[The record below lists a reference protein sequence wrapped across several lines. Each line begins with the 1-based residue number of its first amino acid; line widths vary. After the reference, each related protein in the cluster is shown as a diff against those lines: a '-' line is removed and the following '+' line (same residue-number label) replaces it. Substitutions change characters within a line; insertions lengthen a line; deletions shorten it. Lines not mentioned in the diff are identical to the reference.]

1 MKTIAQWWELYE
13 QSCLVHWR
21 PSLAERNDMR
31 CVFYSGFY
39 AGLEGVLQCSREC
52 LDDPELGAAMVE
64 SLRQECRRYLATV
77 RDGKE

>member
-64 SLRQECRRYLATV
+64 SLRQECRRYLQTV
-77 RDGKE
+77 SDSKE